1 MTSPT
6 YFTSAIRFM
15 SDASAARGDYTCV
28 VCESGTTQTDA
39 VAISYDTGRAQFSH
53 VACLT
58 SAGIA
63 VSDDS
68 RARQKAQHKAKAA
81 VKAAK
86 SLSRAQAAPAAAQ
99 AAPAPIAGGAPT
111 PDESVPVDE
120 AALREQ
126 IEAEYDELLGQAID
140 RLKTMGA
147 LIESLQAENR
157 RLVAQN
163 AVAALAPAS
172 APPAAAETAPEAA
185 ETAPAAKPR
194 CQTCNKMAAAD
205 GYCKNHRPT
214 EETVHISTSEIANQ
228 HLCRV
233 CQKPAR
239 KDADTCKLHQFA
251 APEGASKPAEP
262 VAVRP
267 KDGTFDVTFVGLAPN
282 DMMARLHQP
291 GVVQN
296 QYSGPCSYLM
306 ADSGVTQAF
315 KSIAPGSLVR
325 IALKDSKVRSVQV
338 VKDSKAA

>member
-1 MTSPT
+1 VTSPT

-28 VCESGTTQTDA
+28 VCESGTTQTDT

-99 AAPAPIAGGAPT
+99 GAPAPIAGGAPA
-111 PDESVPVDE
+111 PDESVPVNE
-120 AALREQ
+120 
-126 IEAEYDELLGQAID
+126 
-140 RLKTMGA
+140 
-147 LIESLQAENR
+147 
-157 RLVAQN
+157 
-163 AVAALAPAS
+163 APAS
-172 APPAAAETAPEAA
+172 
-185 ETAPAAKPR
+185 KPR

-214 EETVHISTSEIANQ
+214 EGTVHISTSEIADQ

-251 APEGASKPAEP
+251 APEGTSKPAEP
-262 VAVRP
+262 VTLRP
-267 KDGTFDVTFVGLAPN
+267 TEGTFEAKFVALAPGN
-282 DMMARLHQP
+282 AFVRLIEPGMMCGQYGNPCAYLLADG
-291 GVVQN
+291 GV
-296 QYSGPCSYLM
+296 LK
-306 ADSGVTQAF
+306 AF
-315 KSIAPGSLVR
+315 QGIAPESRVQVH
-325 IALKDSKVRSVQV
+325 LKGAKITTVKV

>member
-1 MTSPT
+1 VTSPT

-28 VCESGTTQTDA
+28 VCESGTTQTDT

-99 AAPAPIAGGAPT
+99 GAPAPIAGGAPA
-111 PDESVPVDE
+111 PDESVPVNE

-140 RLKTMGA
+140 RLQTMSA

-157 RLVAQN
+157 RLVA
-163 AVAALAPAS
+163 ARAGAS
-172 APPAAAETAPEAA
+172 APPAAAETAPAS
-185 ETAPAAKPR
+185 KPR

-214 EETVHISTSEIANQ
+214 EGTVHISTSEIADQ

-251 APEGASKPAEP
+251 APEGTSKPAEP
-262 VAVRP
+262 VTLRP
-267 KDGTFDVTFVGLAPN
+267 TEGTFEAKFVALAPGN
-282 DMMARLHQP
+282 AFVRLIEPGMMCGQYGNPCAYLLADG
-291 GVVQN
+291 GV
-296 QYSGPCSYLM
+296 LK
-306 ADSGVTQAF
+306 AF
-315 KSIAPGSLVR
+315 QGIAPESRVQVH
-325 IALKDSKVRSVQV
+325 LKGAKITTVKV